1 VTDVHNTLE
10 SFLIDRIKS
19 KGPMNLGAFL
29 SQAMTNPDFGYY
41 TQRDPLGKDG
51 DFTTAPEISQ
61 IFGELIGA
69 WVVDVWMQM
78 GQPEFNLIECG
89 PGKGTL
95 MTDIMRVASKVQYF
109 TDKVHIRLIEARSV
123 LRITQGENL
132 SAYDVTWYDELSEV
146 KRDMPCIIIGNEFL
160 DALPIEQL
168 KRGENGWQKRI
179 LTVSK
184 DDKLSFKWAD
194 AEDDLTAYLPS
205 KTESGETYEVSPAR
219 VGFTKECAA
228 LIKEVKGAALMID
241 YGHTQSHHGD
251 TLQAIRAHKYS
262 NILDDI
268 GQSDITSHIDF
279 DALLKAFQGQGVSQM
294 PCVTQRHFL
303 MTLGIDIRANA
314 LSKANPDRGNAIN
327 EDVERLIGR
336 EQMGELF
343 KVMCFYSGGITP
355 CGFE

>member
-1 VTDVHNTLE
+1 MTDVHNTLE

-29 SQAMTNPDFGYY
+29 AQAMTNPDFGYY

-61 IFGELIGA
+61 MFGELIGA
-69 WVVDVWMQM
+69 WVVDIWGQM

-95 MTDIMRVASKVQYF
+95 MADIMRVASKVEGF
-109 TDKVHIRLIEARSV
+109 ANKVHIRLIEARSV

-132 SAYDVTWYDELSEV
+132 SDYDVTWYDELSEV

-179 LTVSK
+179 LKVTE
-184 DDKLSFKWAD
+184 DEKLSFDWSDAD
-194 AEDDLTAYLPS
+194 AALTSYLPS
-205 KTESGETYEVSPAR
+205 KTESGETYEVSPQR
-219 VGFTKECAA
+219 VGFTRECAN
-228 LIKEVKGAALMID
+228 LIKEVQGAALIID

-262 NILDDI
+262 NILEDV

-279 DALLKAFQGQGVSQM
+279 DALLQAVQAQDVSHM

-303 MTLGIDIRANA
+303 MSLGIDIRANA
-314 LSKANPDRGNAIN
+314 LSKANPERGQAIH
-327 EDVERLIGR
+327 EDVERLIGK

-343 KVMCFYSGGITP
+343 KVMCFYSGDLTP